1 MNRCEPLNS
10 PTPRADRRRAMIAS
24 LALLA
29 ASAWTAT
36 AAPAE
41 IQPRQFP
48 RHARRA
54 VLEVTMPPEVLIDG
68 TPARL
73 APGARIH
80 DRQNMMAMSASLVG
94 QRLIVNLTM
103 EPGSLVHEVWILT
116 GEEEAQRMP
125 YAHAPRNFQ
134 FESEVNTTPQD
145 DGRTPFSHLPKFP
158 QSR

>member
-1 MNRCEPLNS
+1 
-10 PTPRADRRRAMIAS
+10 
-24 LALLA
+24 
-29 ASAWTAT
+29 
-36 AAPAE
+36 
-41 IQPRQFP
+41 
-48 RHARRA
+48 
-54 VLEVTMPPEVLIDG
+54 
-68 TPARL
+68 
-73 APGARIH
+73 
-80 DRQNMMAMSASLVG
+80 MMAMSASLVG